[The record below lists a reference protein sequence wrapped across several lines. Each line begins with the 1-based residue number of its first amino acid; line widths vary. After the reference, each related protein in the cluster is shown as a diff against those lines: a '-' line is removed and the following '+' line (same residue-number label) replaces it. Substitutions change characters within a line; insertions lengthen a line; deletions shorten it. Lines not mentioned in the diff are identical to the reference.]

1 MGSSLPFSSNSNE
14 PRNETDVTTDYE
26 MRFARWKFDV
36 RSSSDSPTHRITWPP
51 PPPPPSSF
59 LNRSAPRGEALIGT
73 PHIIPARKAPL
84 LPRELGLIGS
94 LHISIPSLSRALF
107 EAA

>member
-36 RSSSDSPTHRITWPP
+36 RSSSDSPTHRI
-51 PPPPPSSF
+51 
-59 LNRSAPRGEALIGT
+59 A
-73 PHIIPARKAPL
+73 
-84 LPRELGLIGS
+84 
-94 LHISIPSLSRALF
+94 
-107 EAA
+107 

>member
-36 RSSSDSPTHRITWPP
+36 RSSSDSPTHRIAAAAAT
-51 PPPPPSSF
+51 SS
-59 LNRSAPRGEALIGT
+59 
-73 PHIIPARKAPL
+73 L
-84 LPRELGLIGS
+84 LPQPLCAPGRGVDWHTAHNS
-94 LHISIPSLSRALF
+94 S
-107 EAA
+107 

>member
-1 MGSSLPFSSNSNE
+1 M
-14 PRNETDVTTDYE
+14 
-26 MRFARWKFDV
+26 
-36 RSSSDSPTHRITWPP
+36 
-51 PPPPPSSF
+51 PPPSSF

-84 LPRELGLIGS
+84 QPRELGLIGS

-107 EAA
+107 KAA